1 MNLSA
6 ILVSQFITR
15 GLVLSFYVA
24 YLDKDDSLYVE
35 CKKSITWNYFG
46 EEELFNV
53 DDFEENMQYEDDQ
66 MYQIFNL

>member
-35 CKKSITWNYFG
+35 FKKSITWNYFG
-46 EEELFNV
+46 EEEPFNV